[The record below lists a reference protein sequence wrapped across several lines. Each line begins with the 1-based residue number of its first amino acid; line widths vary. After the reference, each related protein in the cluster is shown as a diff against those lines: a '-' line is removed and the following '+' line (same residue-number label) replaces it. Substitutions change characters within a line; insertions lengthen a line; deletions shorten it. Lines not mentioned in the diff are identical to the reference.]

1 MTLPKVLSQC
11 EGVLPRLLIV
21 DDDPE
26 ILDGLLDLL
35 GESYQVDGALDGA
48 TAIEKLQ
55 AGRYDAV
62 LLDLM
67 MPVLDGAGVKRKMD
81 ALGIE
86 TPVVLLS
93 AGRDLQK
100 AAKDLGIAH
109 YLAKPFQP
117 EVLEAKLARILG

>member
-1 MTLPKVLSQC
+1 
-11 EGVLPRLLIV
+11 VLPRLLIV

-35 GESYQVDGALDGA
+35 GDNYEVDGALDGA

-67 MPVLDGAGVKRKMD
+67 MPVLDGAGVKRRMD
-81 ALGIE
+81 ALGIK

-100 AAKDLGIAH
+100 AAQDLGVTH

-117 EVLEAKLARILG
+117 EALEAKLARILG